1 MSREKITQYMDRF
14 YLINRR
20 WPDCYEVW
28 QAATA
33 DQSEQLTIAKQ
44 RIAELEK
51 DVDILQ
57 TNLDAALK
65 RAADFEAAN
74 FNNNQ
79 FERSSIPL
87 EKFFR
92 DALKGAE

>member
-1 MSREKITQYMDRF
+1 MDKNELIQVARECEIPNSVIY
-14 YLINRR
+14 
-20 WPDCYEVW
+20 
-28 QAATA
+28 A
-33 DQSEQLTIAKQ
+33 DEIEKFAKRIRAGDKQ